1 MPNLYQLKS
10 SIDESASADED
21 DVLAVKTALNRIG
34 YYDDPGWGISS
45 YPDRNLFDAIQ
56 KFQTDFGL
64 TSDRVMKPGGPTE
77 KELAARSPIYR
88 CVRCGGPHGG
98 VYGPICHKC
107 LEREQNS

>member
-45 YPDRNLFDAIQ
+45 YPDRNLFD
-56 KFQTDFGL
+56 
-64 TSDRVMKPGGPTE
+64 
-77 KELAARSPIYR
+77 
-88 CVRCGGPHGG
+88 
-98 VYGPICHKC
+98 
-107 LEREQNS
+107 